1 MFVVC
6 KCRNSCMI
14 YEAFCDNIRF
24 VRIFLFEG
32 SFREIEYDESL
43 TTERVIVKFTR
54 KEEFPMD
61 FDMLL
66 GVTRLTLNVAG
77 TISYLIS
84 IIQKV
89 VTLSHQ
95 QKEDSST
102 PSK

>member
-1 MFVVC
+1 M
-6 KCRNSCMI
+6 
-14 YEAFCDNIRF
+14 
-24 VRIFLFEG
+24 FEG

-54 KEEFPMD
+54 KEEFLMD
-61 FDMLL
+61 LNIL
-66 GVTRLTLNVAG
+66 VSVTRLTLNVAG

>member
-1 MFVVC
+1 M
-6 KCRNSCMI
+6 
-14 YEAFCDNIRF
+14 
-24 VRIFLFEG
+24 FEG

-43 TTERVIVKFTR
+43 TTKRVIVKFIR

-89 VTLSHQ
+89 VTLLHQ

>member
-1 MFVVC
+1 MIIYVSLGFFCLKVLFV
-6 KCRNSCMI
+6 
-14 YEAFCDNIRF
+14 
-24 VRIFLFEG
+24 IF
-32 SFREIEYDESL
+32 SDESL

-89 VTLSHQ
+89 VTLLHQ

>member
-1 MFVVC
+1 MRF
-6 KCRNSCMI
+6 
-14 YEAFCDNIRF
+14 FCDNIRF

-43 TTERVIVKFTR
+43 TTEQVIVKFTR

-89 VTLSHQ
+89 VTLLHQ

>member
-1 MFVVC
+1 M
-6 KCRNSCMI
+6 SCANVEILLI
-14 YEAFCDNIRF
+14 YEVFCDNIRF

-89 VTLSHQ
+89 VTLLHQ

>member
-1 MFVVC
+1 MRF
-6 KCRNSCMI
+6 
-14 YEAFCDNIRF
+14 FCDNIRF
-24 VRIFLFEG
+24 VRIFYCLKVLFVIF
-32 SFREIEYDESL
+32 SDESL
-43 TTERVIVKFTR
+43 TTERVIVKFIR

-89 VTLSHQ
+89 VTLLHQ
-95 QKEDSST
+95 QKEDSFT

>member
-1 MFVVC
+1 
-6 KCRNSCMI
+6 
-14 YEAFCDNIRF
+14 
-24 VRIFLFEG
+24 
-32 SFREIEYDESL
+32 
-43 TTERVIVKFTR
+43 
-54 KEEFPMD
+54 MD

-89 VTLSHQ
+89 VILLHQ

>member
-1 MFVVC
+1 MKVLFV
-6 KCRNSCMI
+6 
-14 YEAFCDNIRF
+14 
-24 VRIFLFEG
+24 IF
-32 SFREIEYDESL
+32 SDESL

-54 KEEFPMD
+54 KEEFLMD
-61 FDMLL
+61 LNIL
-66 GVTRLTLNVAG
+66 VSVTRLTLNVVG

>member
-1 MFVVC
+1 M
-6 KCRNSCMI
+6 
-14 YEAFCDNIRF
+14 
-24 VRIFLFEG
+24 FEG

-54 KEEFPMD
+54 KEEFLMD
-61 FDMLL
+61 LNIL
-66 GVTRLTLNVAG
+66 VSVTRLTLNVVG

-102 PSK
+102 PHK

>member
-1 MFVVC
+1 M
-6 KCRNSCMI
+6 
-14 YEAFCDNIRF
+14 
-24 VRIFLFEG
+24 FEG

-89 VTLSHQ
+89 VTLLHQ

-102 PSK
+102 PSKYHES

>member
-1 MFVVC
+1 MRF
-6 KCRNSCMI
+6 
-14 YEAFCDNIRF
+14 FCDNIRF

-89 VTLSHQ
+89 VTLLHQ

>member
-1 MFVVC
+1 M
-6 KCRNSCMI
+6 
-14 YEAFCDNIRF
+14 
-24 VRIFLFEG
+24 FEG

-43 TTERVIVKFTR
+43 TTEQVIVKFTR

-89 VTLSHQ
+89 VTLLHQ

>member
-1 MFVVC
+1 M
-6 KCRNSCMI
+6 
-14 YEAFCDNIRF
+14 DLNIL
-24 VRIFLFEG
+24 V
-32 SFREIEYDESL
+32 S
-43 TTERVIVKFTR
+43 
-54 KEEFPMD
+54 
-61 FDMLL
+61 
-66 GVTRLTLNVAG
+66 VTRLTLNVVG